1 MTNSQSKITRQ
12 HLDRLAIVYV
22 RQSSLAQVR
31 GNQESTARQYGLTEE
46 ASRLGWDPER
56 ILVIDADQGVSGR
69 SASGRLGFQGLVHR
83 VCLGEV
89 GAVFGLEVSRLARN
103 SADLQR
109 LLEFCSLT
117 GTLVVDADGVYD
129 LQCFNDRLLLGLKG
143 TMSEAELYILAG
155 RLLESKRAAAR
166 RGELR
171 FRLPVGYVHDAD
183 GKTVMDPCDEVRSAV
198 AGVFAAFDVTGSAY
212 GVVGLLKGRL
222 FPHRVYGG
230 ILGGDIRW
238 GPLTIARAVQ
248 ILSNPAYAGVYVY
261 GRYFSQRSVNPDGS
275 VRSRTGRRTRQEWP
289 VAIQGHHD
297 AYVTWETFLANEK
310 RLAANNNR
318 NGARPPREGPAL
330 LQGMVLCG
338 SCGRSMATTYSHG
351 NPTYVCL
358 HSRADH
364 TQTKGC
370 RLVRAETVD
379 GEVVK
384 RVLSV
389 ISREEIQLALAAA
402 DEVQAREASRN
413 RAFEMQVERARYEAA
428 RAERA
433 FNQCEP
439 ENRLVA
445 RTLERRWEE
454 KLQALAEAEAA
465 REAALQGAVLLPPRA
480 ELEALA
486 KNFRDLW
493 AAPSTTSKDRKRILQ
508 VLVSDVTLISQPAPD
523 SSIRIGIRWR
533 SGAAEEVVVDRPSTH
548 GRTSTEVLEVL
559 QNHADRPA
567 SDVAMMLAAK
577 DLKTYR
583 GRPFTARSVCW
594 LRQTLHIPPPEPKLG
609 PNERTVADVASV
621 LGVPVNTV
629 YTWINKRVIKARR
642 AAAGRLCIEFTPE
655 IEDACRAR
663 AAKTCHLGMRTK
675 RPTIGDAI

>member
-1 MTNSQSKITRQ
+1 MTSSQSKITRQ

-69 SASGRLGFQGLVHR
+69 SAAGRLGFQGLVHR

-89 GAVFGLEVSRLARN
+89 GAVFGLEVSRLARS

-129 LQCFNDRLLLGLKG
+129 LQSFNDRLLLGLKG

-166 RGELR
+166 RGDLR
-171 FRLPVGYVHDAD
+171 FRLPIGYVHDAD
-183 GKTVMDPCDEVRSAV
+183 GRTAMDPSDEVRSAV

-212 GVVGLLKGRL
+212 GVVGLFKGRL

-238 GPLTIARAVQ
+238 GPLTLARAVQ

-261 GRYFSQRSVNPDGS
+261 GRCFSQRGVNPDGS
-275 VRSRTGRRTRQEWP
+275 LRTRTGRRTRQEWP
-289 VAIQGHHD
+289 VVIPGHHE

-318 NGARPPREGPAL
+318 NGARPPREGSAL
-330 LQGMVLCG
+330 LQGIVFCG
-338 SCGRSMATTYSHG
+338 SCGRAMATTYSHG
-351 NPTYVCL
+351 NPAYMCL

-364 TQTKGC
+364 SQTKGC

-384 RVLSV
+384 RVLAA

-402 DEVQAREASRN
+402 DEVQAREASRS
-413 RAFEMQVERARYEAA
+413 RAFELQVERARYEAA

-445 RTLERRWEE
+445 RTLEHRWEE
-454 KLQALAEAEAA
+454 KLQALAEAETTLKVS
-465 REAALQGAVLLPPRA
+465 RQGAVLLPPRE
-480 ELEALA
+480 ELEALV
-486 KNFRDLW
+486 KNFRNLW
-493 AAPSTTSKDRKRILQ
+493 VAPSTTCKDRKRILQ
-508 VLVSDVTLISQPAPD
+508 VLVNDVTLLSQPAPD
-523 SSIRIGIRWR
+523 DTIRIGIHWR
-533 SGAAEEVVVDRPSTH
+533 SGAAEEVVADRPSTH
-548 GRTSTEVLEVL
+548 GRASTEVLQVL
-559 QNHADRPA
+559 RCHADRTA
-567 SDVAMMLAAK
+567 KDVAKVMAAK
-577 DLKTYR
+577 GLKTYK
-583 GRPFTARSVCW
+583 GRQYTARSVCW
-594 LRQTLHIPPPEPKLG
+594 LRHTLCIPPPEPKLSL
-609 PNERTVADVASV
+609 NERTVADVAVV
-621 LGVPVNTV
+621 LGICVNTV
-629 YTWINKRVIKARR
+629 YTWINKHVINARR
-642 AAAGRLCIEFTPE
+642 AEAGRLCIVFTPE
-655 IEDACRAR
+655 VEEACRAR
-663 AAKTCHLGMRTK
+663 AANTCNL
-675 RPTIGDAI
+675 RPRKERRTIGDAI